1 MVKLSFK
8 KIVHLDTVAKELA
21 IIRHRSVTRMFN
33 EYRVPFYNC
42 ELQTIAF
49 ILSKVNVATAS
60 MTT

>member
-42 ELQTIAF
+42 
-49 ILSKVNVATAS
+49 
-60 MTT
+60 